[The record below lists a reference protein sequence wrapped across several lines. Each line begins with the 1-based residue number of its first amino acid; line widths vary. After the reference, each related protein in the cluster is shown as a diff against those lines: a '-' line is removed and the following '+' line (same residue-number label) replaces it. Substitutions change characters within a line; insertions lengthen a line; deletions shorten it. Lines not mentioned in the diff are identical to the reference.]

1 MISSF
6 GRRREA
12 AVMFCVEALRN
23 ACRVMVDKDQMEER
37 VAVAKRTSQRAWLK
51 ESCLKRPAMVSL
63 GQRSKRSKRELT
75 SIIKR
80 RWRLKLLIAGGT
92 L

>member
-6 GRRREA
+6 GQRREA

-51 ESCLKRPAMVSL
+51 ESCLKRPAMVSF
-63 GQRSKRSKRELT
+63 GQRLKRELT

>member
-1 MISSF
+1 
-6 GRRREA
+6 
-12 AVMFCVEALRN
+12 MFCVEALRN
-23 ACRVMVDKDQMEER
+23 ACRVMVDKDRMEER

-63 GQRSKRSKRELT
+63 GQRSKRELT

>member
-1 MISSF
+1 MVSSF
-6 GRRREA
+6 VRRREA

-23 ACRVMVDKDQMEER
+23 ACRVTVDKDRMEER
-37 VAVAKRTSQRAWLK
+37 VAAAKRTSQRAWLK

-63 GQRSKRSKRELT
+63 GQRLKRELT

>member
-6 GRRREA
+6 ERRREA
-12 AVMFCVEALRN
+12 VVMFCVEALRN
-23 ACRVMVDKDQMEER
+23 ACRVMVDKDRMEER

-63 GQRSKRSKRELT
+63 GQRLKRELT

>member
-23 ACRVMVDKDQMEER
+23 ACRVMVDKDRMEER

-63 GQRSKRSKRELT
+63 GQRLKRELT